1 MPGFTIREIAQ
12 KWHDIIEHDENWRI
26 DKNEQ
31 CDDKSTNGE
40 LNMNATAVTAL
51 PAKSSSELSEHSAS
65 TDCSDSSVQ
74 PQPADLTF
82 TKTEGKIKELSVTSS
97 QAVRLNTP
105 FTPNKENS
113 TDLSTIAT
121 ADIPKA
127 STSQLQ
133 IPNTVSNP
141 NKVW

>member
-12 KWHDIIEHDENWRI
+12 KWRDIIEHDENWRI
-26 DKNEQ
+26 KNEQ

-133 IPNTVSNP
+133 IPSTVSNP